1 MVRRGSVTVTHTDDN
16 DYGLPIYSVCSE
28 EQTLQSGMMLNH
40 CILYRE
46 ISFKTFHLK
55 AFGFTKD
62 LENKTAYIAI
72 TYNPNG
78 SLKETIIPFGQA
90 ISHINSVLSPQ
101 ISTTSSSSCLMDPTD
116 DDGGRSGDQSPLEV
130 HSTLNHS
137 HSHGN
142 TLSKNFIWIHLV
154 DKQCLSLLVKK
165 LSMPSIAINAFMDV
179 IPRTTFNVFKDQSIL
194 LTVTSFCRHDDG
206 IICSV
211 KVCCFIKKNI
221 IVIQERRT
229 HASIQEISN
238 ALSTL
243 SSPKGGGA
251 GSSPNPLSPHSIS
264 KPFDF
269 APSGSPAG
277 SHRSTNATGPRSRH
291 RLSEAQSSLGTS
303 LRHVLHSL
311 RASHVTEAE
320 TKEATDGPHGDG
332 SGNGNGPY
340 SGRVYVDLK
349 QKLSSLSAWNQ
360 LNDRGM
366 SYILYELIYTMLE
379 MTTPVISF
387 YSQRQLTLHDSV
399 YVREEPPTHTEGNA
413 ILDRVDFIKAGFQL
427 MENLTERS
435 TLCLV
440 GNREK
445 LTEVMPEEYVSD
457 VISSY
462 EHALDVITDMHAE
475 LSRITDNING
485 IITRRNEQISIVLSL
500 VATVFLPL
508 TFIAGVFGM
517 NFSNGGVLVY
527 MLDAKRGENYFWG
540 SCAACVLLCVYI
552 FISKGWIDMLGK
564 VRRGGQSSV
573 TDGMTMGDTSSW
585 LGNMCG
591 NAWNSLW
598 NGKGKKESRIASED

>member
-62 LENKTAYIAI
+62 IENKTAYIAI
-72 TYNPNG
+72 SYNPNG
-78 SLKETIIPFGQA
+78 SLKETIIPFNQA
-90 ISHINSVLSPQ
+90 INHINSILSLQ
-101 ISTTSSSSCLMDPTD
+101 SSSSSSALIEEVT
-116 DDGGRSGDQSPLEV
+116 GGVGEESPREEV
-130 HSTLNHS
+130 HSTLTHS
-137 HSHGN
+137 HSHHN
-142 TLSKNFIWIHLV
+142 NLAQNFIWIHLV

-165 LSMPSIAINAFMDV
+165 LAMPSIAINAFMDV
-179 IPRTTFNVFKDQSIL
+179 IPRTTFNVFKDQSVL

-211 KVCCFIKKNI
+211 KVCCYIKKNV

-229 HASIQEISN
+229 HASIQEISD
-238 ALSTL
+238 ALSL
-243 SSPKGGGA
+243 DRA
-251 GSSPNPLSPHSIS
+251 SSPNPLGPPSSS
-264 KPFDF
+264 STNPFDQVH
-269 APSGSPAG
+269 SS
-277 SHRSTNATGPRSRH
+277 STNRTAPRNHH
-291 RLSEAQSSLGTS
+291 RLSEAQTSLGTS

-320 TKEATDGPHGDG
+320 TKEANDGPNQSEG
-332 SGNGNGPY
+332 GPY

-360 LNDRGM
+360 LNDRGV

-445 LTEVMPEEYVSD
+445 LMDVMPEEYVSD
-457 VISSY
+457 IISSY

-527 MLDAKRGENYFWG
+527 MLDTSRGENYFWG
-540 SCAACVLLCVYI
+540 SCAFCVVLCLYI

-564 VRRGGQSSV
+564 VRRGGQSNVLSV
-573 TDGMTMGDTSSW
+573 GGTTGFVTSMMGIQWNALWKKDTRVANTDD
-585 LGNMCG
+585 
-591 NAWNSLW
+591 
-598 NGKGKKESRIASED
+598 